1 MILDFFFFF
10 SAEAANCLLKAV
22 DIYTDMGRFNIAA
35 KHHQNIAEIY
45 ENDVADLEKAMM
57 HYEQAADFFKVSKTL
72 HPRSTSSVVKK
83 MR

>member
-1 MILDFFFFF
+1 MPLICLFL
-10 SAEAANCLLKAV
+10 SSLEAANCLLKAV

-57 HYEQAADFFKVSKTL
+57 HYEQAADFFRVRLKT
-72 HPRSTSSVVKK
+72 SAT
-83 MR
+83 